1 MRMAGSMPQARA
13 MGLSRRVSSRGI
25 RRRGG
30 LRYIAE
36 REAVLILILFL
47 LLIFVLLYFT

>member
-1 MRMAGSMPQARA
+1 MRVAGSMPRARA
-13 MGLSRRVSSRGI
+13 MGFSGRVSNRGI

-36 REAVLILILFL
+36 REAVLILILFV
-47 LLIFVLLYFT
+47 LLIVLLLYFT